1 MYIKGHWQTESDE
14 KTIDDLKK
22 IIVLGSLELHVK
34 EVRRRGN
41 QIKIGDNE
49 NKLTDYDRQ
58 KNEILEELKF
68 AKYNDIEDLAY
79 RLKLTYE
86 EIIDIL
92 DLKWTPSKRTGYSLN
107 PGTYEVVDFNNTP
120 NLYFTQ

>member
-92 DLKWTPSKRTGYSLN
+92 DLK
-107 PGTYEVVDFNNTP
+107 
-120 NLYFTQ
+120 